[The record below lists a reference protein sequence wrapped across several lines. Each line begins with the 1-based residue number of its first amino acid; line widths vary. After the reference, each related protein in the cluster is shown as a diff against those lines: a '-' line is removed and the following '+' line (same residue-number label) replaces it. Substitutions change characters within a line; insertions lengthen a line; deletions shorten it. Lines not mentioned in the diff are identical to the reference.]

1 MTVQLEN
8 YLSSQAS
15 TQYKVE
21 RLRKKAEVRRA
32 GARRIGLLDWVQRHR
47 RELIPDRFFD
57 LESHPYLADIY
68 NETAREMVLYK
79 SSQVGI
85 SEYLLSYA
93 LYSCDI
99 RNATTLYVF
108 PNNELVNDFSAA
120 RLGPAIEASD
130 YLRQIVIEGA
140 AEDGKKGADRV
151 TLKRIRNR
159 FLYFRGGQVKKDGK
173 SAQLKSIDADVI
185 VLDELD
191 EMDPRAPSI
200 AQKRLGH
207 SQIAET
213 RWAST
218 PSYPGRGIHD
228 KWLESDQRLWFIPCK
243 SCGQKQDV
251 QISDI
256 VTEFDKIGRPRG
268 WHGMKDGEAY
278 AVCRHCGAR
287 LDRRAS
293 GEWIATAQGRGMAG
307 YHITKLMAPNV
318 DLLEVV
324 KALDTTDETKR
335 REAYNQD
342 LGLPYQPRGGG
353 LNDGVLDACRREY
366 LHGGNRLNRCYMGV
380 DVGKVLNVVIRSAP
394 HSETGERAQLMAA
407 EVSWEEVER
416 LWQFYQ
422 PQTTVIDALP
432 ETKAARDLQA
442 KLSTATNRIFLAYY
456 NEESKEPEP
465 YKWNA
470 DAGTVLIDRTRAIDA
485 TFARFIDGENTL
497 PANALDVANYY
508 AQMKAPVRV
517 VEKAA
522 SGKDI
527 ARYVESTPDH
537 YAHAE
542 NYCAAAS
549 AYTGATAVATQSQVV
564 SRRRIEQMFS

>member
-1 MTVQLEN
+1 MTSRLLEN
-8 YLSSQAS
+8 FLTPQAS
-15 TQYKVE
+15 TQYKLE
-21 RLRKKAEVRRA
+21 RLRRIAEQRRA
-32 GARRIGLLDWVQRHR
+32 GSRRIGLLDWVQQHR

-57 LESHPYLADIY
+57 LASHPYLADIY
-68 NETAREMVLYK
+68 NETARELVLYK
-79 SSQVGI
+79 AGQVGI

-99 RNATTLYVF
+99 RNATTLYIF

-130 YLRQIVIEGA
+130 YLRRIVIEGA
-140 AEDGKKGADRV
+140 AESGKKGADRI

-207 SQIAET
+207 SKIAET

-218 PSYPGRGIHD
+218 PSFPGRGIHE
-228 KWLESDQRLWFIPCK
+228 KWGESDRRLWFIPCP

-251 QISDI
+251 QIGDI
-256 VTEFDKIGRPRG
+256 VTEFDQIGRPHA
-268 WHGMKDGEAY
+268 WHGMKDGEAF
-278 AVCRHCGAR
+278 AACRHCGAR
-287 LDRRAS
+287 LDRGAS
-293 GEWIATAQGRGMAG
+293 GEWVATAQSDIAG
-307 YHITKLMAPNV
+307 YHVTKLIAPDV
-318 DLLEVV
+318 DLTGIV
-324 KALDTTDETKR
+324 KALETTDETKR

-353 LNDGVLDACRREY
+353 LSDDILDQCRREY
-366 LHGGNRLNRCYMGV
+366 LHSGVSKTVCFMGV
-380 DVGKVLNVVIRSAP
+380 DVGKVLNVVVRAGP
-394 HSETGERAQLMAA
+394 HEETGERAQLFAA
-407 EVSWEEVER
+407 EVSWEELEG
-416 LWQFYQ
+416 LWQRYR

-432 ETKAARDLQA
+432 ETKMARDFQA
-442 KLSTATNRIFLAYY
+442 KLSTPGKPIYLAYY

-465 YKWNA
+465 YRWKVG
-470 DAGTVLIDRTRAIDA
+470 DGTVLIDRTRAIDA
-485 TFARFIDGENTL
+485 TFARFLVAESTL
-497 PANALDVANYY
+497 PANALDIPNYY
-508 AQMKAPVRV
+508 SQMKAPIRV
-517 VEKAA
+517 VEKTAA
-522 SGKDI
+522 GKDI
-527 ARYVESTPDH
+527 ARYVESMPDH

-542 NYCAAAS
+542 NYCCAAS
-549 AYTGATAVATQSQVV
+549 TYTGATDMAELSKLFGWQA
-564 SRRRIEQMFS
+564 